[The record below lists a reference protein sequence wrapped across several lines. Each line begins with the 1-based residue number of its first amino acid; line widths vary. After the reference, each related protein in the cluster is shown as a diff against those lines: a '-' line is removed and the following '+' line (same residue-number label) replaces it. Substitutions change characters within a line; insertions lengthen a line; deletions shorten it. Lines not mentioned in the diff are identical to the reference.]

1 MPEQQTAWGVWL
13 KLGMPLTSLFG
24 SPIGR
29 LINQII
35 HQQKWS
41 SWWILEKHKRRVIL
55 PITLLWSAARL
66 NLRILGGDSTYF
78 FHIYFIFQLRRSW
91 FTIRVYF
98 WRLSKQWQNFHAE
111 IYQRPS
117 IFLFLPEEMT
127 KILTET
133 HSSIFNLL
141 SIFGSNSSFEISR
154 TKEWLASL
162 LLVSTSWLWEALI
175 SLNCDMAQN
184 GLHLSK
190 WEAVSNSPLNTGPC
204 MHFECRC
211 GGNGLSVTIDY

>member
-78 FHIYFIFQLRRSW
+78 FHR
-91 FTIRVYF
+91 
-98 WRLSKQWQNFHAE
+98 
-111 IYQRPS
+111 RPS
-117 IFLFLPEEMT
+117 SLDDGGISGLF
-127 KILTET
+127 
-133 HSSIFNLL
+133 SSGGP
-141 SIFGSNSSFEISR
+141 SVRSHEVRRRGQWASR
-154 TKEWLASL
+154 GVPGKS
-162 LLVSTSWLWEALI
+162 
-175 SLNCDMAQN
+175 
-184 GLHLSK
+184 GLHASGQGERVIAPERFAIRDWTELIPSGV
-190 WEAVSNSPLNTGPC
+190 WDLRSLTRDGTLAPC
-204 MHFECRC
+204 I
-211 GGNGLSVTIDY
+211 GSVT